1 MKAGRL
7 STSIG
12 RRPKIGL
19 ALGSG
24 SARGWAH
31 IGILEALDE
40 EGIQPDV
47 VSGCSIGALVGASYV
62 AGRLPQLK
70 QWAEALTWREIIG
83 LIDVS
88 VSSGG
93 LISGARIRSA
103 LTRLGIGGP
112 IESYAIRFAAIATDL
127 VTGREVWLES
137 GEIDEA
143 VRASI
148 ALPGLF
154 SPHPSDGGWLVD
166 GGLVNPVPVSTCRAF
181 GAEITIAVNLNGDL
195 VGRRGAGWGK
205 PHDVP
210 APTEEKV
217 EALNRFAREIPD
229 ALREQVIRL
238 VAQLLRPSPPTPGYF
253 DVLANSV
260 NIMQDRITRS
270 RLAGEPP
277 DVLLLPRLADF
288 NLMDFTRAGEAAAVG
303 RRCVHES
310 LPAIRKL
317 L

>member
-1 MKAGRL
+1 M
-7 STSIG
+7 
-12 RRPKIGL
+12 
-19 ALGSG
+19 
-24 SARGWAH
+24 
-31 IGILEALDE
+31 
-40 EGIQPDV
+40 
-47 VSGCSIGALVGASYV
+47 
-62 AGRLPQLK
+62 
-70 QWAEALTWREIIG
+70 
-83 LIDVS
+83 
-88 VSSGG
+88 
-93 LISGARIRSA
+93 
-103 LTRLGIGGP
+103 
-112 IESYAIRFAAIATDL
+112 
-127 VTGREVWLES
+127 TGREVWLES

-238 VAQLLRPSPPTPGYF
+238 VAQLLRPSPPAPGYL

-260 NIMQDRITRS
+260 DVIQDRITRS

-277 DVLLLPRLADF
+277 DVLLLPRLANF
-288 NLMDFTRAGEAAAVG
+288 NLMDFTRAGEAAAEG
-303 RRCVHES
+303 RRCVHKS

>member
-1 MKAGRL
+1 MKAGSL
-7 STSIG
+7 GASMG
-12 RRPKIGL
+12 RRPTIGL

-40 EGIQPDV
+40 EGIRPDV

-103 LTRLGIGGP
+103 LTRLGIGGQ

-154 SPHPSDGGWLVD
+154 SPHPSDGKWLVD
-166 GGLVNPVPVSTCRAF
+166 GGLVNPVPVSACRAL

-195 VGRRGAGWGK
+195 VGRRGAGWGV

-210 APTEEKV
+210 AQTDEKV
-217 EALNRFAREIPD
+217 DALNRFAREIPD

-238 VAQLLRPSPPTPGYF
+238 VAQLLRPGPPTPGYF

-288 NLMDFTRAGEAAAVG
+288 NLMDFTRAGEAATEG
-303 RRCVHES
+303 RHCVHES
-310 LPAIRKL
+310 LLAIRKL